1 MASEKTQLKE
11 EKVAIIGS
19 GFIGCSWAMLFAAS
33 GYKVSMFDV
42 NPDQVA
48 NALENILSQL
58 KNLEKL
64 GLLRGTLSVEEQYQ
78 RISKTVT
85 LESCVTGAV
94 YVQESVPENLELK
107 KEVLKSID
115 LYLSNEALLASSASC
130 IVPSKISE
138 ELKHR
143 NQMFVAHP
151 VNPPFFAPAVEL
163 VPAPWTDSKIMN
175 KAEKI
180 MNEIGQVPIQLKKE
194 CDGFLINR
202 IQYAILQASWQII
215 KEDIVSVEGL
225 DKVMSEGL
233 GFRYAFIGPLE
244 TAYLNANGML
254 DYAERYA
261 DTINRVQKTFSP
273 PEKFEGPIL
282 ERLQRELSAKVPMS
296 DLDKRRKW
304 RDSHMAGLAKLK
316 KNMSSEFSTT

>member
-215 KEDIVSVEGL
+215 KECWIMLNDMLIQLTVCKKPFLHQKNLKGL
-225 DKVMSEGL
+225 FWNV
-233 GFRYAFIGPLE
+233 FRGSSQPKCQCQIWINAVNGE
-244 TAYLNANGML
+244 TVIWQA
-254 DYAERYA
+254 
-261 DTINRVQKTFSP
+261 
-273 PEKFEGPIL
+273 
-282 ERLQRELSAKVPMS
+282 
-296 DLDKRRKW
+296 
-304 RDSHMAGLAKLK
+304 
-316 KNMSSEFSTT
+316 